1 MNNYL
6 ILGGSSGIGLA
17 LAKKL
22 SKKHNVVIVS
32 SSKEKLLH
40 ASEQLETEHC
50 HVYQYDF
57 SNAKK
62 VGDIFSY
69 LNEHDIILDGMVY
82 CAGISP
88 LCLLKDNTPELAEQV
103 FNINFFSFIECCR
116 YFYMEQNSTAGSKIV
131 AITSTA
137 AHTSGYRQTLYGAS
151 KSAMIASVKLMAKEL
166 LNRNIK
172 INCIS
177 PGFTD
182 TGMLNELRKKSEN
195 IDEKIRCKQ
204 PLGIISPDKIAETV
218 ELLLSQFSDGIT
230 GTELIYDGGS
240 LLN

>member
-1 MNNYL
+1 
-6 ILGGSSGIGLA
+6 
-17 LAKKL
+17 
-22 SKKHNVVIVS
+22 
-32 SSKEKLLH
+32 
-40 ASEQLETEHC
+40 
-50 HVYQYDF
+50 
-57 SNAKK
+57 
-62 VGDIFSY
+62 
-69 LNEHDIILDGMVY
+69 MVY